1 VEREAVQE
9 MVLTAVIA
17 EEKTARTSSTRW
29 AKAPD
34 GSRGFAPGHRSTE
47 KHSEEELRSATTE
60 LRAEEQR
67 MELAAATA
75 EREQAATEEVEDDE
89 DDLLFEDCVSLPAPD
104 ANTLAAIRCLRGM
117 LRPEE
122 IDNARAD
129 VLAAQQQLRASIVQA
144 QEAQELELG
153 LEQALGM
160 ETVATAELGDG
171 GGTPAPK
178 QGERLA
184 ESPPGDEPPSP
195 AVRLRRFQLLE
206 QHYSSGDTTVIERD
220 RLKTH
225 THTSGVRP
233 TSGTLL

>member
-1 VEREAVQE
+1 VRCRRESSFPFEVRGRDQDRKGRRRCAAAHLHE
-9 MVLTAVIA
+9 SENVLTSNIYFFSGAVIYILVT
-17 EEKTARTSSTRW
+17 K
-29 AKAPD
+29 
-34 GSRGFAPGHRSTE
+34 
-47 KHSEEELRSATTE
+47 KHMSATPTMDQILE
-60 LRAEEQR
+60 IFLPDSA
-67 MELAAATA
+67 LTIS
-75 EREQAATEEVEDDE
+75 TTIT
-89 DDLLFEDCVSLPAPD
+89 SLVQQ
-104 ANTLAAIRCLRGM
+104 CH
-117 LRPEE
+117 
-122 IDNARAD
+122 ARAD
-129 VLAAQQQLRASIVQA
+129 VLAARRQLRASIVQA

-184 ESPPGDEPPSP
+184 ESPPGDELPSP